1 MLDDD
6 QLATRNAELRGTL
19 DNLMRELKDRTDGL
33 RDAQAAIAAMSGVA
47 SSPDGNVVV
56 TVDSTGVLDVL
67 ELGPRAFERVTPEQ
81 LAQTI
86 TQVTRRA
93 AMNVREQVTARMA
106 PLTSEEG
113 VIDLPDVVPGAPS
126 IKDIFR
132 VEQRSEP
139 AAPPP
144 PSDEDFGSSVLRKES
159 RPVQR
164 AVSSPDE
171 DEDFG
176 GDSIMGRGN
185 RW

>member
-6 QLATRNAELRGTL
+6 QLAARNAELRGTL
-19 DNLMRELKDRTDGL
+19 DNLMRDLKQRTDGL

-56 TVDSTGVLDVL
+56 TVDSTGVLDRL

-86 TQVTRRA
+86 TQVARRA
-93 AMNVREQVTARMA
+93 AGNVREQVSAQTA

-113 VIDLPDVVPGAPS
+113 MVDLPDIVPGAPS
-126 IKDIFR
+126 LKDIFR
-132 VEQRSEP
+132 VEQRDEP
-139 AAPPP
+139 APPRP
-144 PSDEDFGSSVLRKES
+144 PSDEDFGSSVLRKEA

-164 AVSSPDE
+164 AASATHD
-171 DEDFG
+171 DDDFG

-185 RW
+185 KW